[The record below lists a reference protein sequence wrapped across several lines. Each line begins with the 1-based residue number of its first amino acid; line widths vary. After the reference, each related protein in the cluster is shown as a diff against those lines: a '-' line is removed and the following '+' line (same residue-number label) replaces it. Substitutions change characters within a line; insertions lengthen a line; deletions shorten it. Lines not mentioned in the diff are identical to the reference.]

1 MPMHMVETSIQ
12 KWENLKYDVKN
23 FSISFSI
30 NSQKKIK
37 GQIRVIEKRNKQYGN
52 TPLFDD

>member
-1 MPMHMVETSIQ
+1 MVETSIQ
-12 KWENLKYDVKN
+12 KWVNLKYDVKK

-37 GQIRVIEKRNKQYGN
+37 GQIRNIEKRNKQNGN